1 MLLILSRKKLS
12 LRGLSELYI
21 SFGSVSPDNKDSD
34 KNLSR
39 DSLCGQLTKVEY
51 VREWGQW
58 DRSGTFFIKV
68 PANVIAMDHE
78 DLFPLESPEK
88 PL

>member
-1 MLLILSRKKLS
+1 MS
-12 LRGLSELYI
+12 LRALSELDI

-39 DSLCGQLTKVEY
+39 DSLFGQLTKVEY
-51 VREWGQW
+51 MTEWGQW
-58 DRSGTFFIKV
+58 DRRGTFFIKV
-68 PANVIAMDHE
+68 PANVIAMDNE
-78 DLFPLESPEK
+78 GLFPLESPEK

>member
-12 LRGLSELYI
+12 LRALSELDI

-39 DSLCGQLTKVEY
+39 DSLFGQLTK

-58 DRSGTFFIKV
+58 DRRGTFFIKV
-68 PANVIAMDHE
+68 HANVIAMDHE
-78 DLFPLESPEK
+78 GLFPLESPEK